1 MIILS
6 SGDLFIAPKNEGS
19 NNMSSKVLAKVNGRE
34 ITESELNL
42 FYQTLGQQIQG
53 QFQGEQGRNRLLDEL
68 IYQELFYAEAVES
81 KLEETEAFKI
91 ELNRMKESLLKQF
104 NIKELVD
111 NVSVEES
118 EVEAFYTENPQFFQ
132 GQEQV
137 TASHILVDTEEEATN
152 ILAEINGGLSFEEAA
167 TKYSKCPSKEQ
178 GGNLGAF
185 QRGQMVPEFEEAA
198 FAMELDALSMPV
210 QTQFGYHIILK
221 TGEQT
226 AETQPI
232 EAVRDQIRHQL
243 LIQKQNSAYITKV
256 EALKEKYTVEKL

>member
-6 SGDLFIAPKNEGS
+6 SGDLFKAPKHEGS
-19 NNMSSKVLAKVNGRE
+19 NNMSNKVLAKVNGRE
-34 ITESELNL
+34 ITEGELNS

-53 QFQGEQGRNRLLDEL
+53 QFQGEQGRSRLLDEL

-81 KLEETEAFKI
+81 KLEETEAFQI
-91 ELNRMKESLLKQF
+91 ELNKMKESLLKQF

-111 NVSVEES
+111 GVSVEPS
-118 EVEAFYTENPQFFQ
+118 EIEAFYAENPQFFQ

-137 TASHILVDTEEEATN
+137 QASHILVDTEEEATN
-152 ILAEINGGLSFEEAA
+152 ILAEIKGGLTFEEAA

-178 GGNLGAF
+178 GGDLGLF

-198 FAMELDALSMPV
+198 FAMKLNEMSLPV

-221 TGEQT
+221 TGEQA
-226 AETQPI
+226 AETQSF
-232 EAVRDQIRHQL
+232 EAVKDQIRHQL

-256 EALKEKYTVEKL
+256 EALKEKYTVERL